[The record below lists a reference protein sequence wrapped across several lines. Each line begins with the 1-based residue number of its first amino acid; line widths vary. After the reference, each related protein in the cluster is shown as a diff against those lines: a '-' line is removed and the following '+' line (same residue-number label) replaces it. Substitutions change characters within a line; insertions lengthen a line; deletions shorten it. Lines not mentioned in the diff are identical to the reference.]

1 MDRGGATFSL
11 LTGELPVGE
20 IGTHLP
26 DSKAVL
32 YEAVRF
38 QGTCVE
44 AVQAFYRSRY
54 AIEIPSPGP
63 RAGARNYSESPSVM
77 IQMEQ
82 RSMKRIAPDA
92 PLGIHDL
99 VIWDTA
105 PFGHAAVVADINGDQ
120 VTVVESNYRSDAG
133 EGGVRTINRKTA
145 EWKKHLRCLWRPR
158 PGSLPQPRQS
168 GHFQTSYHVHVSDI
182 GDLAPAERGEI
193 AGTIRE
199 LRRLEA
205 VRFDAEV
212 PIRYRVR
219 VQETWHP
226 DVPNGIWAGTKEMS
240 KPLTGISL
248 RAEKLGITTEYWVH
262 FSMMGWQGPFRNG
275 MEATSGN
282 SQIEA
287 VLFLAYRR

>member
-1 MDRGGATFSL
+1 MSRAGVPVSLFSPAVGG
-11 LTGELPVGE
+11 GE
-20 IGTHLP
+20 IGTRLP

-38 QGTCVE
+38 QGTCIE

-54 AIEIPSPGP
+54 QIEIPSPGP
-63 RAGARNYSESPSVM
+63 RAGARNYSESPSLM

-82 RSMKRIAPDA
+82 RSMKRIAPEA

-99 VIWDTA
+99 VIWGTA
-105 PFGHAAVVADINGDQ
+105 PFGHAAVVADLKGDQ
-120 VTVVESNYRSDAG
+120 ITIVESNYSSDAG
-133 EGGVRTINRKTA
+133 EGGVRTLNRKSA
-145 EWKKHLRCLWRPR
+145 EWKRQLRCFWRPR

-168 GHFQTSYHVHVSDI
+168 GHLHTTYRAHVGDI

-193 AGTIRE
+193 AGTIQE
-199 LRRLEA
+199 QRRLEA
-205 VRFDAEV
+205 VQFDSEV
-212 PIRYRVR
+212 LIRYRAR
-219 VQETWHP
+219 VQETWQP
-226 DVPNGIWAGTKEMS
+226 DVPNGIWAGTKGMS
-240 KPLTGISL
+240 KPLTGISV
-248 RAEKLGITTEYWVH
+248 RAETLGITTECWVH
-262 FSMMGWQGPFRNG
+262 FAFVGWQGPFKNG